1 MAETS
6 NGSKKPSNSRGS
18 TAKKGSL
25 SPAELQTQL
34 ERSQNNLGPANQTQT
49 LVSTAEE
56 LNQFKQNS
64 TTCMTH

>member
-18 TAKKGSL
+18 TAKQGSL

-34 ERSQNNLGPANQTQT
+34 ERSQTKLHQTEMLLSVTQKIAGLKT
-49 LVSTAEE
+49 
-56 LNQFKQNS
+56 
-64 TTCMTH
+64 